1 MAAAEYYAKKLS
13 KYEGDENRLHNE
25 YICQQAKKYLQ
36 KGYSIQETRDAV
48 VFELAAPIDL
58 IGVRAPKRQCT
69 RAEFPS
75 IGLAV

>member
-1 MAAAEYYAKKLS
+1 MNFAGNVNPYGTPDPNAEFAQ
-13 KYEGDENRLHNE
+13 E
-25 YICQQAKKYLQ
+25 I
-36 KGYSIQETRDAV
+36 YSIDRKSQETREIV

-58 IGVRAPKRQCT
+58 VGVRAPKRQCT